1 MSLTKSVLRFG
12 FVCSILFV
20 LDGAKVNHIAH
31 SLKVIGI
38 NEIEARKKHF
48 DNFNNHCFGR
58 NIPIGSNFK
67 MLMRNVTEC
76 YAENEL

>member
-1 MSLTKSVLRFG
+1 MY
-12 FVCSILFV
+12 
-20 LDGAKVNHIAH
+20 
-31 SLKVIGI
+31 
-38 NEIEARKKHF
+38 F
-48 DNFNNHCFGR
+48 DNFNNHGFGR